1 MGAWYVLRKED
12 DSVLGDI
19 DLKKPNEDR
28 TVEIGYGF
36 IEKYWNQGYAT
47 EAVKRT
53 IRLGF
58 QNR

>member
-19 DLKKPNEDR
+19 GFKGKPNEDQ

-36 IEKYWNQGYAT
+36 IEKY
-47 EAVKRT
+47 
-53 IRLGF
+53 
-58 QNR
+58 